1 MADPGEGSSTSWPF
15 DSASYGR
22 GQAAG
27 LRRMGTAIAR
37 QKKRKAAAKTR
48 QLKAEARLRLL
59 QEEGAEGTIIVLATR
74 EHAEATAWVHATSQ
88 CLQNLRQQRRG
99 LIVTSRMAS
108 ERFVPLR
115 NIDTGAEGMLLRFQK
130 LGIPIDPQE
139 MVIPWHTRR
148 QFSRLRKHVGL
159 ECDTDAS
166 AQASPIEPC
175 VTLPATSLSTHGP
188 APGSVRNTVITGTA
202 EPIEHEA
209 SSCTDGT
216 KVCTETAWREPSLPG
231 PDPSTVR
238 TSPPANSAPQFAL
251 LAVGS
256 GSAINEEGNLLEPLP
271 ALGDQSAIS
280 GTVTGL
286 VRAPLHLAGTARPG
300 DVKPAVSSSVPGSSA
315 PSSKTP
321 LIGRY
326 TPWSFDAGRAEPT
339 HRRASDELTRG
350 PSHTRELESE
360 SEPCSAAPREPT
372 ARSAE
377 GLVKPDLSATGT
389 PTSDAVLQSGMSP
402 FPESQW
408 GMPFQAATCG
418 SRRASLAGRCN
429 ISVSNVRAIGVLEQ
443 AAGPRPTASSPSG
456 VEGLSVAG
464 GNELELPPE
473 ARAPLQTIAEA
484 DCGGNKRIRFKR
496 GPSPDASQGVV
507 ISVATAGPGHVGREV
522 ASAVVTSQ
530 APALP
535 QAPEEQPPEHK
546 WHWRLPHSGPAQGE
560 GKLGKRNCPR

>member
-59 QEEGAEGTIIVLATR
+59 QEEGAEGTIIEQATR

-108 ERFVPLR
+108 GRIVPLR
-115 NIDTGAEGMLLRFQK
+115 NIDAGAEGMLLRFQK

-256 GSAINEEGNLLEPLP
+256 DSAINEEGNLLEPLP

-300 DVKPAVSSSVPGSSA
+300 DVKPAASSSVPGSSA

-402 FPESQW
+402 FPV
-408 GMPFQAATCG
+408 P
-418 SRRASLAGRCN
+418 
-429 ISVSNVRAIGVLEQ
+429 SVSPPLSATLASHLMRLLEDENLLLTDWQSLSGECPSKPPHVEAAAHLWQAGAASGAPVSGLIGSPEQ
-443 AAGPRPTASSPSG
+443 EAVVGPPSSSPDWEGPSLTVTQE
-456 VEGLSVAG
+456 VELA
-464 GNELELPPE
+464 PE
-473 ARAPLQTIAEA
+473 ARARLSTTAEA
-484 DCGGNKRIRFKR
+484 KR
-496 GPSPDASQGVV
+496 
-507 ISVATAGPGHVGREV
+507 ECE
-522 ASAVVTSQ
+522 SAVVQ
-530 APALP
+530 ARPV
-535 QAPEEQPPEHK
+535 
-546 WHWRLPHSGPAQGE
+546 ST
-560 GKLGKRNCPR
+560 